1 MAFKFRTT
9 RDEKGNTIHHG
20 TCGHEY
26 PGSGKRGRPY
36 TECPKCRKAAAV
48 EAKPRAKKAKKA
60 TKKSAEALV

>member
-9 RDEKGNTIHHG
+9 YDENGNTVHHG

-36 TECPKCRKAAAV
+36 TECPKCRKADAAPK
-48 EAKPRAKKAKKA
+48 AKRASKKASKKA
-60 TKKSAEALV
+60 AEALV

>member
-1 MAFKFRTT
+1 MAFKFKTT
-9 RDEKGNTIHHG
+9 YNDKGEAVHHG

-36 TECPKCRKAAAV
+36 TECPKCRAAAGKA
-48 EAKPRAKKAKKA
+48 EAKPRRAKK